1 MIEKDLF
8 IKNSILST
16 SFEMYLLQH
25 PEVLDRLPDSAI
37 IALMPEDDPELAN
50 FNLKLAEEKQ
60 QSGQSIVRVKFSKLG
75 PPTSRISQFEIEG
88 IEAD

>member
-16 SFEMYLLQH
+16 SFDLYLLEH
-25 PEVLDRLPDSAI
+25 PEVLDQLPDSAI
-37 IALMPEDDPELAN
+37 IALMPEDDPELAE

-60 QSGQSIVRVKFSKLG
+60 QPGQPIVRVKFPKLG
-75 PPTSRISQFEIEG
+75 PPTSRISQFEIET
-88 IEAD
+88 IKAD